1 MHFIISSFLD
11 ILLYYLF
18 LNCYGITLFI
28 TIVIFVLLCL
38 NDVLLYVVWRLD
50 ILLNL
55 NECALFSLTPI
66 RFS

>member
-38 NDVLLYVVWRLD
+38 NDVLLYVV
-50 ILLNL
+50 
-55 NECALFSLTPI
+55 
-66 RFS
+66 